1 MSAIGVPMRPVI
13 QERFAFLPAI
23 DLLDGEVVRLERGE
37 FASAR
42 RYGTPD
48 EVVARWD
55 VPLGTRIHVVD
66 LEASRRGRPIERTAI
81 ERLVERGY
89 RVQIGGG
96 IRTPDDAR
104 AWLRS
109 GAERL
114 VLGTLAAED
123 PTTFRKI
130 VELAGPARIIAA
142 VDLLDGAVRIS
153 GWEKSSSR
161 SVEEVLGSL
170 EVMGVQTALVTDI
183 RKDGVLKG
191 PSFDLYRQLAG
202 RTSLRIIASGGAAT
216 LSDVASL
223 ARMESLAGVVV
234 GKALHERRFT
244 YREAMARVGTA
255 NAIPERIIPCLD
267 IRGGRVVKGVKF
279 EGLRDAGDPVECAQ
293 RYELEGADE
302 IAVLDISATTEERTS
317 SLEVIRRIGESI
329 FIPLTAGGGVRSVED
344 FRAML
349 RAGADRVAINT
360 AAVLDPSIL
369 EKCAGEFGVQSVVLA
384 CDAKW
389 ENGAY
394 KVVVRAGSCGTAL
407 EAPAWCAEAERLG
420 AGEILLTSIDRDGTQ
435 GGYDL
440 DLLREVTGRI
450 RIGVIASGGA
460 GRLEH
465 FREAIETGGAKAV
478 LAASLF
484 HDRVMSVGEVKAYLA
499 AEGLP
504 VRCHPER
511 SACPEERQRRRKGSG
526 GVGNA

>member
-1 MSAIGVPMRPVI
+1 MSAIDAAMRPVVR
-13 QERFAFLPAI
+13 EKFAFIPAI
-23 DLLDGEVVRLERGE
+23 DILDGQVVRLERGE

-42 RYGTPD
+42 SYGTPD
-48 EVVARWD
+48 EVVAGWD

-66 LEASRRGRPIERTAI
+66 LEASRQGRPVERTAI
-81 ERLVERGY
+81 EQLVDRGY

-123 PTTFRKI
+123 PEAFRRI
-130 VELAGPARIIAA
+130 VEIAGPARIIAA

-153 GWEKSSSR
+153 GWEKPSTR
-161 SVEEVLGSL
+161 RVEEVFSDL
-170 EVMGVQTALVTDI
+170 EIMGVQTALVTDI

-191 PSFDLYRQLAG
+191 PSFDLYRELAD

-216 LSDVASL
+216 LGDVASL
-223 ARMESLAGVVV
+223 ARMDSLAGVVV

-244 YREAMARVGTA
+244 FQEAVARVRTA
-255 NAIPERIIPCLD
+255 RAIPERIIPCLD

-279 EGLRDAGDPVECAQ
+279 EGLRDAGDPVECAK

-302 IAVLDISATTEERTS
+302 IAVLDISATTEERAS
-317 SLEVIRRIGESI
+317 SLDVIRRIGETI
-329 FIPLTAGGGVRSVED
+329 FIPLTAGGGVRNVED

-360 AAVLDPSIL
+360 AAVLDPAIL
-369 EKCAGEFGVQSVVLA
+369 TQCAEQFGIQSVVLA
-384 CDAKW
+384 CDARR
-389 ENGAY
+389 ENGGY
-394 KVVVRAGSCGTAL
+394 KVVARAGQSGTDLDA
-407 EAPAWCAEAERLG
+407 AAWCAEAERRG

-435 GGYDL
+435 EGYDL
-440 DLLREVTGRI
+440 DLLREVTGRV

-484 HDRVMSVGEVKAYLA
+484 HDRVMSVGEVKKYLLA
-499 AEGLP
+499 QGLP
-504 VRCHPER
+504 VRACHPER
-511 SACPEERQRRRKGSG
+511 SEGAG
-526 GVGNA
+526 GVGND